1 MQWFAPAC
9 SISMLLCAISI
20 FLKKNS
26 AYNVHVYSQVEMVSQ
41 LLHYHFPRSVVDE
54 FVFLEEITLIER
66 HQTMNADLP
75 RL

>member
-1 MQWFAPAC
+1 
-9 SISMLLCAISI
+9 MLLR
-20 FLKKNS
+20 
-26 AYNVHVYSQVEMVSQ
+26 AYVQVQMVSQ
-41 LLHYHFPRSVVDE
+41 LLHYHFPRSIVDE